1 MITDKDM
8 EVTFTKMEMFTL
20 DNGSKEEEKEEDRLL
35 YRKPTKSMMASG

>member
-20 DNGSKEEEKEEDRLL
+20 DNGNQLNNKYE
-35 YRKPTKSMMASG
+35 AC